1 MFFFFFFR
9 LRPLIYFRCLVETCE
24 EFGYFVNMQFYDI
37 EVMFKGS
44 VTHCCYAMY
53 GGATLSSIKSSV
65 YRNNLFAETE
75 YIYSGYFNKLLADS
89 SWFMLF

>member
-53 GGATLSSIKSSV
+53 GGATLSSQVFTGIIF
-65 YRNNLFAETE
+65 LQ
-75 YIYSGYFNKLLADS
+75 KLSTFTLVI
-89 SWFMLF
+89 LTNC